1 MWIVQL
7 ALRKGYTFV
16 VLAIAIVIFGCLSIY
31 KMAIDIFPDIDTP
44 VVSCVWTYTG
54 MSPYYME
61 NMVTTVTERALTSTI
76 NGIDRM
82 ESSSLSGM
90 SIIKVYLQ
98 KGTPIGE
105 AVAMVSSVGTAVLR
119 QLPRGISPPF
129 VTRSSATDVP
139 VIQLGIHSKT
149 LSEAELFDIAN
160 NLIRTQLATVKGALI
175 PFPYGGKYRQV
186 MIDLNPAALRS
197 TGLSAYDV
205 VKAVNNE
212 NLVAPDGTAKLGE
225 FEYITVLDNMPD
237 TLARLNNLPIKSA
250 ATASSTDS
258 PSGDADTGAAANNPA
273 VVTLKDI
280 AWVRDGYQPQLNV
293 VNLDGKRGILFNI
306 LKSGESTLNVV
317 AGVKAILPRIRA
329 IVPPACEI
337 EILVDQSTFVKDCV
351 GEVVREA
358 ITAGLLT
365 ALMMLAL
372 LGSWRSTLIVATSI
386 PLAILASIIG
396 LNITGQTINSMTL
409 GGLALAVGML
419 VDDATVEVENVHRNM
434 AMGKNIEKAI
444 LDGAEQVALPALVS
458 TLSICIVFVPLL
470 FLTEP
475 SRSLFVPLGMAVT
488 FAMLAS
494 YGLSRTVVPLMSKH
508 LLAHE
513 HEATHSELDSDSG
526 SEQDDIEGGT
536 QESAGK
542 RPERRSWTAPFT
554 AIHKFIDGNFEAL
567 RERYHGILT
576 GALDHPRLTLCAFL
590 GFYAA
595 SLSLIPIIGEDYF
608 PAIDGGELRL
618 HVTAHS
624 GTRVEETERIF
635 KDVEAKIRNIIPASD
650 VDSIT
655 QNIGLPMSGINYA
668 YSDSQTISEA
678 DGELL
683 VSLAE
688 KRSHDTQY
696 YQRAV
701 RDMMKKNFP
710 TLDFYFQPGD
720 IVTQIL
726 NAGLPAPIDIK
737 VLGMRRDFNYDLA
750 KKIKKEVELIPGATD
765 VCLHQVVDAPHFKFD
780 VDRIKAEQAGVTQQ
794 DVSNAFCT
802 SLSSSFQTNPNF
814 WLNRKNNIAYNLAA
828 QTPQSSIKT
837 MNDMG
842 MMSVTPALGQSEQT
856 PIMPQL
862 LMNLTNFTRVNTCAV
877 ANHLNV
883 QPVFDIY
890 AACQDRDLGGVTDDV
905 RAIITKVK
913 ANLPRGTFVF
923 MGGQAL
929 SMIKAFIA
937 LIAGLVF
944 ALLLVY
950 FLLVVNFQSWTDPLI
965 ILMAIPG
972 ALTGIVLALF
982 VTQTTFSIPA
992 LMGTIMTMGVAS
1004 ANSILMVTFAKEQ
1017 MAEGFASR
1025 EAALNAGYQR
1035 FRPVIMT
1042 ATAMIIGMIPMAI
1055 GGGEGSQNA
1064 PIGRAVIGGL
1074 MVATLSTLIF
1084 VPLIFSMARRGQSQS
1099 ALTADTAATSLDTED
1114 SATNGEPK
1122 QAREAKEEEG
1132 EK

>member
-7 ALRKGYTFV
+7 ALRKGHTFV
-16 VLAIAIVIFGCLSIY
+16 VLAIAIVIFGCLSIG
-31 KMAIDIFPDIDTP
+31 KMAIDIFPVIDTP
-44 VVSCVWTYTG
+44 VVSCIWTYTG
-54 MSPYYME
+54 MSPYFME

-119 QLPRGISPPF
+119 QLPSGISPPF

-139 VIQLGIHSKT
+139 VIQLGIHSKS
-149 LSEAELFDIAN
+149 LSESELFDIAN

-186 MIDLNPAALRS
+186 MVDLNPAALRA

-205 VKAVNNE
+205 VQAINNE

-225 FEYITVLDNMPD
+225 FEYIMVLDNMPD
-237 TLARLNNLPIKSA
+237 TLKKLNNLPIKS
-250 ATASSTDS
+250 TAGSSGSETS
-258 PSGDADTGAAANNPA
+258 VYSVGPDTGAAAANPA
-273 VVTLKDI
+273 VVQVRDV
-280 AWVRDGYQPQLNV
+280 AWVHDGYQPQLNI

-306 LKSGESTLNVV
+306 LKSGDASTLSVV
-317 AGVKAILPRIRA
+317 AGVKAILPRIKA
-329 IVPPACEI
+329 IVPTACQI
-337 EILVDQSTFVKDCV
+337 EILVDQSQFVKDCV

-358 ITAGLLT
+358 ITAGMLT

-434 AMGKNIEKAI
+434 AMGKDIERAI
-444 LDGAEQVALPALVS
+444 LDGAQQVALPALVS

-494 YGLSRTVVPLMSKH
+494 YGLSRTVVPLMSKT

-513 HEATHSELDSDSG
+513 HEQTKSANPDGKSD
-526 SEQDDIEGGT
+526 T
-536 QESAGK
+536 PA
-542 RPERRSWTAPFT
+542 WLAPFS

-567 RERYHGILT
+567 REAYHGILVS
-576 GALDHPRLTLCAFL
+576 ALDHPRITLVGFL
-590 GFYAA
+590 GFYAV
-595 SLSLIPIIGEDYF
+595 SLSMIPLIGQDYF
-608 PAIDGGELRL
+608 PTIDGGELRL
-618 HVTAHS
+618 HVSVHA
-624 GTRVEETERIF
+624 GTRVEETERAF
-635 KDVEAKIRNIIPASD
+635 KVVEAAIRQTVPAED
-650 VDSIT
+650 IESIT
-655 QNIGLPMSGINYA
+655 ENIGLPMSGINYA
-668 YSDSQTISEA
+668 YSDSQTVSEA
-678 DGELL
+678 DGEII
-683 VSLAE
+683 VSLKD
-688 KRSHDTQY
+688 KRSHSTDY

-701 RDMMKKNFP
+701 RRMMRDKFP
-710 TLDFYFQPGD
+710 YLAFYFQPGD

-737 VLGMRRDFNYDLA
+737 VLGLKRDVNYNLA
-750 KKIKKEVELIPGATD
+750 QEIKKEVELIPGATD
-765 VCLHQVVDAPHFKFD
+765 VCLHQVVDAPHLYFQ
-780 VDRIKAEQAGVTQQ
+780 VDRVKAEQVGINQE

-814 WLNRKNNIAYNLAA
+814 WLNRKNSIAYNLAA
-828 QTPQSSIKT
+828 QTPQSSIANL
-837 MNDMG
+837 NDMG
-842 MMSVTPALGQSEQT
+842 MMSVTSALGQSEQT
-856 PIMPQL
+856 ATMPQL
-862 LMNLTNFTRVNTCAV
+862 LMNLSTMTRENTCAV

-905 RAIITKVK
+905 RAIIARVK
-913 ANLPRGTFVF
+913 KTLPRGTFVF

-972 ALTGIVLALF
+972 ALSGIVWSLF

-1017 MAEGFASR
+1017 MEENPQLDAKDAS
-1025 EAALNAGYQR
+1025 LNAGYQR

-1055 GGGEGSQNA
+1055 GGGDGSQNA

-1084 VPLIFSMARRGQSQS
+1084 VPLIFSLARKQPKG
-1099 ALTADTAATSLDTED
+1099 TVNVD
-1114 SATNGEPK
+1114 S
-1122 QAREAKEEEG
+1122 
-1132 EK
+1132 